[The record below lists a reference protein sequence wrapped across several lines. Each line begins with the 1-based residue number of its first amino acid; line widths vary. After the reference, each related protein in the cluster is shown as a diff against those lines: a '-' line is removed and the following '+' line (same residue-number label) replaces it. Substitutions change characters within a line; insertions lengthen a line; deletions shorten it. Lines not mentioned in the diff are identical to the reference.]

1 MEYLIKDLIEKLS
14 EKKRKELA
22 FIEHYND
29 VGAQGPILLK
39 SGKIIEIDNLIKE
52 LEEMLQYH
60 SRMKE

>member
-14 EKKRKELA
+14 EKKRKELS
-22 FIEHYND
+22 FIEHYSD

-52 LEEMLQYH
+52 LEDMLQYH
-60 SRMKE
+60 SRMK